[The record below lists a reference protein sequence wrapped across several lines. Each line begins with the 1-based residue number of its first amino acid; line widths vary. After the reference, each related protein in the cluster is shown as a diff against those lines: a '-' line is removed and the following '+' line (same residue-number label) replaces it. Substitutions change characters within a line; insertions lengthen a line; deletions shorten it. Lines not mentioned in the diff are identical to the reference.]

1 MLILYL
7 ICYIITILKR
17 RKKYTTSYNLSLWCG
32 MRNSNFEL
40 STILFQW
47 KGAYLEQGDTFNFK
61 TYWLGK
67 ILHWTYMFLGGRLYG
82 VFAFLRSW
90 VFWKPDGVCSWE
102 VCALEVWSWERPVV
116 RHKWEQQTHRR
127 LCLDLSGAK
136 EGELLKWNIFMRA
149 HQAVKLYV
157 LVLEV
162 SQTYFL
168 LCPSSLCMILITSCI
183 DNVQGLV
190 GFFLYKIL
198 FCFFWNR
205 KMKTTEAYHEILVA
219 GLTSFRETMLVH
231 R

>member
-136 EGELLKWNIFMRA
+136 EGELLKWNIFT
-149 HQAVKLYV
+149 H
-157 LVLEV
+157 
-162 SQTYFL
+162 T
-168 LCPSSLCMILITSCI
+168 PSSQVVCSGPWGQPDLLSP
-183 DNVQGLV
+183 LS
-190 GFFLYKIL
+190 FFSLYDFNNQL
-198 FCFFWNR
+198 HW
-205 KMKTTEAYHEILVA
+205 
-219 GLTSFRETMLVH
+219 
-231 R
+231 